1 MRRALT
7 AIIASAFATAFLL
20 ASAAL
25 ADTDP
30 TSELTVTPAEPKAG
44 DAVVLQAYV
53 HFGAKPYQGANVEFV
68 ITGPGM
74 QTLTLH
80 GKPGQAGYYRNQFT
94 PPGSGDFQIATR
106 VDGKQL
112 LPKPYHLQVAGSE
125 AAGAGA
131 WLPIAGGG
139 ALLALLVLI
148 GGWVASRGRSAQ
160 RVPATS

>member
-7 AIIASAFATAFLL
+7 ALLGSAFAAALV
-20 ASAAL
+20 AGAAL
-25 ADTDP
+25 ANTNP
-30 TSELTVTPAEPKAG
+30 TFELTVTPNEPKTG
-44 DAVVLQAYV
+44 DAVLVQAYV

-74 QTLTLH
+74 QALTLH

-94 PPGSGDFQIATR
+94 PQASGDFQIMTK

-112 LPKPYHLQVAGSE
+112 IPKPYHLQVAAAQGS
-125 AAGAGA
+125 GATA
-131 WLPIAGGG
+131 WLPLAGGG
-139 ALLALLVLI
+139 ALLAILVLI
-148 GGWVASRGRSAQ
+148 GGWIASRRRSAQ